1 VAAFLEKMVRIEG
14 NDTGL
19 VWLRDIGEDAI
30 NHADEHSVL
39 VRVSGVLDNRNNI
52 CPRLGHVE
60 QISSRAV
67 RELDSVDESFRAD
80 DVGNMGH
87 SGARGGAQVKDLL
100 ARGDMNF
107 VDTAENSSG

>member
-1 VAAFLEKMVRIEG
+1 MAALLEKMVRIEG
-14 NDTGL
+14 DDTGL
-19 VWLRDIGEDAI
+19 VWLSNVCKNAV
-30 NHADEHSVL
+30 NHAHEHSVL

-87 SGARGGAQVKDLL
+87 SGPRGGAQVKDLIL
-100 ARGDMNF
+100 F
-107 VDTAENSSG
+107 